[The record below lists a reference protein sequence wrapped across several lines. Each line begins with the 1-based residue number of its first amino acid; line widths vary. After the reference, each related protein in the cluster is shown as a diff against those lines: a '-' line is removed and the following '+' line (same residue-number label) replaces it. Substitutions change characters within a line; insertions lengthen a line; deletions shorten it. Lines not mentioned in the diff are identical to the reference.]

1 MNSQKMCGKVR
12 RIAFR
17 GAVVVALTAL
27 AALVLT
33 AGQQGSAPVP
43 YGAQSPVPPRPF
55 PQSQSSSPPLPVAPP
70 LNNPLTLKQ
79 KSAIVNANFKSTK
92 HDVEK
97 LSKLVQTLDDELKKS
112 NPDVLSLSIVK
123 QTDKIAKLA
132 RKIKNEAKSY

>member
-1 MNSQKMCGKVR
+1 MNSQKMGGNFR
-12 RIAFR
+12 RSAFR
-17 GAVVVALTAL
+17 GAVVVALTVL
-27 AALVLT
+27 AALVL
-33 AGQQGSAPVP
+33 AAAKQGSAPAP
-43 YGAQSPVPPRPF
+43 YGAQSPVPPHQF
-55 PQSQSSSPPLPVAPP
+55 PQSLSSSPSLPVAPP

-79 KSAIVNANFKSTK
+79 KSAIVNANFRSTK